1 MPQPFLRL
9 LPVIGLGLFL
19 AQPAQAE
26 ERFDVSLAGDHLG
39 RITHTRSGGT
49 QDLTLLLDS
58 TPFGV
63 FDGSYSGR
71 TISTGA
77 VARHSGRT
85 RSTRKSRDVSMR
97 TEGGELREVALS
109 PEAERTALT
118 ASAAVTG
125 PVLDPVNA
133 FGRLLE
139 TASCPDG
146 LRIYDGR
153 RVGVLSLEEA
163 RREANRV
170 TCHAAYR
177 VSGGPG
183 YLEPLGVSRLSVELI
198 YDTNVSPWRLEQV
211 GAKSGPF
218 GLTLHRSANE

>member
-1 MPQPFLRL
+1 MLLPVLRL
-9 LPVIGLGLFL
+9 LPVIGLGLFF

-63 FDGSYSGR
+63 FDGSYLGR
-71 TISTGA
+71 TVSTGA

-97 TEGGELREVALS
+97 TEGGELREVALT

-118 ASAAVTG
+118 APAAVIS
-125 PVLDPVNA
+125 PVLDPVSA

-139 TASCPDG
+139 ATSCPDG

-153 RVGVLSLEEA
+153 RVGVLRAVEET
-163 RREANRV
+163 REAGRV
-170 TCHAAYR
+170 VCHAGYR
-177 VSGGPG
+177 IEKGPG
-183 YLEPLGVSRLSVELI
+183 YLEPIGVTRLTLELS
-198 YDTNVSPWRLEQV
+198 YDVGDAGWRLNELRARSGIFSLAV
-211 GAKSGPF
+211 G
-218 GLTLHRSANE
+218 RR

>member
-1 MPQPFLRL
+1 MPLPVLRL
-9 LPVIGLGLFL
+9 LPVIGLGLLF
-19 AQPAQAE
+19 AQSAQAE

-77 VARHSGRT
+77 VTRHSGRT

-97 TEGGELREVALS
+97 TEGGELREVALT
-109 PEAERTALT
+109 PETERTALT
-118 ASAAVTG
+118 APAAVTG

-139 TASCPDG
+139 TRACPDK
-146 LRIYDGR
+146 LPIYDGR
-153 RVGVLSLEEA
+153 RVGLLTLRAQSRDGAHVTCSA
-163 RREANRV
+163 DYRV
-170 TCHAAYR
+170 TQ
-177 VSGGPG
+177 GPG
-183 YLEPLGVSRLSVELI
+183 YLEPLGLSKLSVELV
-198 YDTNVSPWRLEQV
+198 YDATALDWQLLQI
-211 GAKSGPF
+211 GARSGPF
-218 GLTLHRSANE
+218 GLIIKR

>member
-1 MPQPFLRL
+1 VR
-9 LPVIGLGLFL
+9 
-19 AQPAQAE
+19 
-26 ERFDVSLAGDHLG
+26 
-39 RITHTRSGGT
+39 
-49 QDLTLLLDS
+49 
-58 TPFGV
+58 
-63 FDGSYSGR
+63 
-71 TISTGA
+71 
-77 VARHSGRT
+77 
-85 RSTRKSRDVSMR
+85 
-97 TEGGELREVALS
+97 
-109 PEAERTALT
+109 
-118 ASAAVTG
+118 
-125 PVLDPVNA
+125 A

-139 TASCPDG
+139 TRACPDG

-153 RVGVLSLEEA
+153 RVGVLSLEEE